1 MAELRVFLF
10 AGILTLSGAVPV
22 GAQFVS
28 IGSSSGLQT
37 AAGATAS
44 ARAVP
49 TADTPTSPAVP
60 DLVNESVVDLPC
72 IPVATYWTGPPQSDG
87 MPSGPDLAVVST
99 QVRPKNARIYLDDR
113 FVGRARY
120 LDGTP
125 GYLYLEPGSYRL
137 ELRYGGYRTIVVDL
151 NAAAGCKYVLK
162 HFMERV
168 KGTPK
173 EGKADGY
180 GKGKPFDRVFG
191 PLQKIEE
198 IIASAPAHGPDPSLR
213 KDLALESGQIDDK
226 ERRLGASLRLRV
238 DPTSASVSIDGEFV
252 ATGRELGRME
262 NPLAMTPGTHLIE
275 VEAPGFTGAARNIF
289 LEDGETLELVITLSG
304 AEID

>member
-1 MAELRVFLF
+1 M
-10 AGILTLSGAVPV
+10 
-22 GAQFVS
+22 
-28 IGSSSGLQT
+28 
-37 AAGATAS
+37 
-44 ARAVP
+44 
-49 TADTPTSPAVP
+49 
-60 DLVNESVVDLPC
+60 
-72 IPVATYWTGPPQSDG
+72 
-87 MPSGPDLAVVST
+87 
-99 QVRPKNARIYLDDR
+99 
-113 FVGRARY
+113 
-120 LDGTP
+120 
-125 GYLYLEPGSYRL
+125 
-137 ELRYGGYRTIVVDL
+137 DL

-238 DPTSASVSIDGEFV
+238 DPTSASVSIDGAFV

>member
-10 AGILTLSGAVPV
+10 AGILSISGAVPV
-22 GAQFVS
+22 GAQIVS
-28 IGSSSGLQT
+28 IGSSSGLIT

-44 ARAVP
+44 ARAVS

-60 DLVNESVVDLPC
+60 NLVNESVVDLPC
-72 IPVATYWTGPPQSDG
+72 IPVATYWTGQPQSDG
-87 MPSGPDLAVVST
+87 MPWGPDLAIVST
-99 QVRPKNARIYLDDR
+99 PVRPKNARVYLDDR

-120 LDGTP
+120 LDGKP

-137 ELRYGGYRTIVVDL
+137 EIRYDGYRTVVVDL
-151 NAAAGCKYVLK
+151 NAEAGCKYVLK

-168 KGTPK
+168 KGMPK

-191 PLQKIEE
+191 PLQKNKE
-198 IIASAPAHGPDPSLR
+198 IMASATVRGPDPSLR
-213 KDLALESGQIDDK
+213 KDLALESGKVGDK
-226 ERRLGASLRLRV
+226 ERRFGASLRLHV
-238 DPTSASVSIDGEFV
+238 DPRSASVSIDGEFV
-252 ATGRELGRME
+252 ATGRELGQME
-262 NPLAMTPGTHLIE
+262 NPLAMTPGAHLLE
-275 VEAPGFTGAARNIF
+275 VEAPGFTGATRNIF
-289 LEDGETLELVITLSG
+289 LEDGETLELVIKLSG